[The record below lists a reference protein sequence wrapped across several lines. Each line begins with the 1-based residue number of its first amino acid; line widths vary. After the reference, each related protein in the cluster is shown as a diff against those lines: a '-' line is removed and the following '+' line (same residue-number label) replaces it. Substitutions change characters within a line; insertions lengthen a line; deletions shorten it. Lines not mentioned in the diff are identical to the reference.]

1 MISFQTRNY
10 ANVSWSV
17 SHVASESRF
26 NPYIQRDVKNVRI
39 VTCARIHTY
48 YSVIS
53 VISVIHR
60 GKIAMTLAM
69 TLLPNRLDVSFPKGV
84 PRHV

>member
-1 MISFQTRNY
+1 MIPFPSRNY
-10 ANVSWSV
+10 ANLPKSV
-17 SHVASESRF
+17 SHAATECRII
-26 NPYIQRDVKNVRI
+26 PYIQRDVKNVHI

-53 VISVIHR
+53 VSSVILR

-69 TLLPNRLDVSFPKGV
+69 TLLSNCLDVSFPKGV